1 MASQADAAEA
11 ILVDGAE
18 STQAPAQG
26 PGRRAQQEAAIVRI
40 EQLLRA
46 KDDTS
51 RFVALALLKAVL
63 DNQVKEDGG
72 NEENDEGQGD
82 TKPADAS
89 AGSSS
94 LPEEALL
101 RLWEALPVKFF
112 DKLLRAGLKSSPSAS
127 TQTTPKGGD
136 AAHMRDLAVAV
147 LHTFAV
153 HILPDERKGDARLV
167 GRIPLLVA
175 SLLNSGSS
183 SSSSSSSSSAPPPPS
198 SRSSSSPATPTTT
211 LILQTLAT
219 LVSRAA
225 GAAVFNT
232 GVGDLSPLT
241 ELAPE
246 QPLVLDILLYAWL
259 HGLLA
264 DRATAMA
271 VSATINKTLPALA
284 AAFKDTDGVT
294 LLDFVAKLLRNA
306 EAFAEQQQMQHQQQ
320 QHNSPNINLLL
331 PKANPAWMRPVGG
344 FVRRLAAS
352 RPTAAARAAYTHA
365 AAALLRVYPIEASAL
380 LWEDGANNTSS
391 LEKKSSDTPPF
402 AYLLVSL
409 LLVDLRATLP
419 GLLAQLNSPSYA
431 ATAGRLASAFD
442 ILSAFIGYLVRALE
456 QAQPSVSLSLSL
468 SPDNLLRL
476 RKSMAET
483 LSVAAE
489 HLRDRWDAAVAG
501 AQGLHPDARGGGGAA
516 IFSSTLDAAG
526 LPLAWD
532 AAAAETVVDR
542 DPLVLAAVHAL
553 ALWLRED
560 DNEVLR
566 REAAGL
572 VDMLLELY
580 ASSSEGEGSLDFRQP
595 VLVALEGIAALEG
608 NNVGGSAGEG
618 DNDDVYERSAT
629 TLLLEHG
636 AWKVLTKDLVA
647 ILQGSSSPPSD
658 ANAAASDAARGIE
671 IVRVLLPIAED
682 ERPGT
687 REAWMDLVTLV
698 AAWAGPDDVDDAD
711 DDDNDDNGHISP
723 SQTAGVVAEC
733 RVAVLQLVTALVA
746 NAHPSLCRRYTHSIS
761 AVIGLARQMRPTLT
775 AARIGGAL
783 SVSLVEALDDVQTTL
798 ESIRA

>member
-1 MASQADAAEA
+1 MASQDDADEA
-11 ILVDGAE
+11 MLVDGDGSWRTQDQGT
-18 STQAPAQG
+18 STASTSN
-26 PGRRAQQEAAIVRI
+26 AQQEATIARI
-40 EQLLRA
+40 EHLLRA

-63 DNQVKEDGG
+63 DNQVKDEDEDGDKK
-72 NEENDEGQGD
+72 EEDV
-82 TKPADAS
+82 A
-89 AGSSS
+89 AGSP
-94 LPEEALL
+94 LLEEALL
-101 RLWEALPVKFF
+101 RLWEALPVKFL
-112 DKLLRAGLKSSPSAS
+112 DKLLRAGSKSTTSKSSS
-127 TQTTPKGGD
+127 TSTTPKAGD

-153 HILPDERKGDARLV
+153 HILPDERRGDAKLT

-175 SLLNSGSS
+175 SLLNSSTTTNTTTTSS
-183 SSSSSSSSSAPPPPS
+183 SSSPPS
-198 SRSSSSPATPTTT
+198 SSPTTPTTT

-232 GVGDLSPLT
+232 AVTDLSPLT

-246 QPLVLDILLYAWL
+246 QPLVLDVLLYAWL

-264 DRATAMA
+264 DRATAA
-271 VSATINKTLPALA
+271 TVAATINSTLPRLT
-284 AAFKDTDGVT
+284 AAFKGTDGVT
-294 LLDFVAKLLRNA
+294 LLDFVAKLLRNS
-306 EAFAEQQQMQHQQQ
+306 EAFAEQQ
-320 QHNSPNINLLL
+320 HNPDLL
-331 PKANPAWMRPVGG
+331 PKANLAWMRPVAG

-365 AAALLRVYPIEASAL
+365 AAALLRVYPAEASTL
-380 LWEDGANNTSS
+380 LWEDGTK
-391 LEKKSSDTPPF
+391 EKSETPF
-402 AYLLVSL
+402 AYLLVSM
-409 LLVDLRATLP
+409 LLVDLKATLP
-419 GLLAQLNSPSYA
+419 GLLAQLNSPAYA
-431 ATAGRLASAFD
+431 ATAARLASAFD

-456 QAQPSVSLSLSL
+456 DDNAQLSL

-476 RKSMAET
+476 RKSMAEA
-483 LSVAAE
+483 LSVTAE

-501 AQGLHPDARGGGGAA
+501 AQGLHPEARAA
-516 IFSSTLDAAG
+516 SAHDPSKAFSSTLDAAG

-532 AAAAETVVDR
+532 AAATETVVDR
-542 DPLVLAAVHAL
+542 DPLVLAAIRAL

-580 ASSSEGEGSLDFRQP
+580 GSSSEEGNLDFRRP
-595 VLVALEGIAALEG
+595 VLVALEGISALEG
-608 NNVGGSAGEG
+608 DNVVGGG
-618 DNDDVYERSAT
+618 DGDDDDTYERSAT

-636 AWKVLTKDLVA
+636 TWKVLTKDLVA
-647 ILQGSSSPPSD
+647 VLQGNPSD
-658 ANAAASDAARGIE
+658 ANTAADAARGIE
-671 IVRVLLPIAED
+671 VVRVLLPIVED

-687 REAWMDLVTLV
+687 REEWMDLVTLV
-698 AAWAGPDDVDDAD
+698 AAWAGPDDSD
-711 DDDNDDNGHISP
+711 DDGDKTP
-723 SQTAGVVAEC
+723 KETAGVVAGC

-746 NAHPSLCRRYTHSIS
+746 NAHPSVCRRYTHSIS
-761 AVIGLARQMRPTLT
+761 AVIGLARQLRPTLT
-775 AARIGGAL
+775 AARISSAL
-783 SVSLVEALDDVQTTL
+783 SASLLEALDDVRTTL